1 VGSKVCYELNETA
14 PFAAPFLFSTQEL
27 TGRDL
32 RIISPSLFRV
42 LDQYDAIVGAPH
54 TAHRPVWLGMP
65 GGIGHTAE
73 Q

>member
-1 VGSKVCYELNETA
+1 VPKVCYELNETA
-14 PFAAPFLFSTQEL
+14 SFAAPFLFSTQEL

-32 RIISPSLFRV
+32 RIISPSLYRMRTKRRNRR
-42 LDQYDAIVGAPH
+42 APH

-65 GGIGHTAE
+65 GGIGHTPE